1 MSINLDQEKILQL
14 TAQEVYDILDLAIQA
29 ADDNGFVSEYVYE
42 RAIYL
47 YATIVLFPEL
57 KDEITNIISNENPLA
72 AWQHCVK
79 EDYLYNLVEE
89 YSNELDFLAEQG
101 DVWLENYTKHVHSAR
116 GLLSTIQSFS
126 SDIVAQTVE
135 KFKEANNGS
144 DIQQVLSIAENWGMN
159 SGFDA
164 EEVRKENI
172 KTKPTELISLY
183 DKELI

>member
-1 MSINLDQEKILQL
+1 MSINLDQEKNLKL

-116 GLLSTIQSFS
+116 GLLGSIQALST
-126 SDIVAQTVE
+126 DIVAQASKRFQDVNE
-135 KFKEANNGS
+135 GS
-144 DIQQVLSIAENWGMN
+144 NIQDVLRIAENWGLDNKATETMN
-159 SGFDA
+159 KIDNSPKMA
-164 EEVRKENI
+164 EAD
-172 KTKPTELISLY
+172 SLY
-183 DKELI
+183 DVTLL

>member
-1 MSINLDQEKILQL
+1 MTIYFKKERDLRLDTQEI
-14 TAQEVYDILDLAIQA
+14 YDILDFAIQA
-29 ADDNGFVSEYVYE
+29 ADDDGFVSEYVYE
-42 RAIYL
+42 RAIYV
-47 YATIVLFPEL
+47 YAICTLMPEYAEEVSNLITI
-57 KDEITNIISNENPLA
+57 KNPLE
-72 AWQHCVK
+72 AWHYCCTEELIDKLV
-79 EDYLYNLVEE
+79 EDYSEE
-89 YSNELDFLAEQG
+89 IEFLAEQG
-101 DVWLENYTKHVHSAR
+101 KIWLENYLDYAHSAR

-164 EEVRKENI
+164 EEIRKENI
-172 KTKPTELISLY
+172 KTKPAELISLY